1 MSGAVDLISK
11 ILGVLAAVL
20 GTAGYVLVLGGA
32 ILWLRLEDVH
42 LPPEMPVSLAS
53 REELIAMGAQAV
65 AVWVL
70 LVAALGGLAAWIVTG
85 DAGRRHFDYP
95 EAGLSIS
102 VTVAT
107 LLAIGHAPLWAL
119 VPTVLA
125 VLYVGIS
132 VVYYW
137 SSAERA
143 IALLL
148 PIAVGA
154 ALGTALALMDNRN
167 GFAAAAGAV
176 SIFAVLVLLTPR
188 LQRWRARL
196 DANRTALEQLGGDG
210 EQAEEEDGQEGA
222 EDEADRLVAA
232 LEKGPGPQRSPVVTW
247 IGWIAAGA
255 AALLALGVIAVGSQL
270 DHDENFHQAL
280 VGLTNG
286 DCIEGTY
293 IVRGSDQ
300 IVIGHPKLND
310 GDRELARIAEVPLA
324 QVLDVQVYGP
334 LGPGVDLAR
343 DGLCTDNH
351 TELLVRPTKPSKEE

>member
-1 MSGAVDLISK
+1 MSGAIDLITK
-11 ILGVLAAVL
+11 IVGVLAAVL

-95 EAGLSIS
+95 EAGLSIA

-107 LLAIGHAPLWAL
+107 LLAIGHAPLWVLA
-119 VPTVLA
+119 PTVLA
-125 VLYVGIS
+125 VLYVS
-132 VVYYW
+132 AAVVYYW

-143 IALLL
+143 AALLL
-148 PIAVGA
+148 PLAVGA

-176 SIFAVLVLLTPR
+176 GIFAALVLLTPR
-188 LQRWRARL
+188 LQRWRARM
-196 DANRTALEQLGGDG
+196 DANRAALEQLGIDG
-210 EQAEEEDGQEGA
+210 EQVEEDDEQQEA
-222 EDEADRLVAA
+222 EDEADRLVIA
-232 LEKGPGPQRSPVVTW
+232 LKKGPGPQRSPIVVW
-247 IGWIAAGA
+247 IGWIAVGA
-255 AALLALGVIAVGSQL
+255 AALLVLGVIAVGSQL

-293 IVRGSDQ
+293 IVRGADQ
-300 IVIGHPKLND
+300 IVIGHPRLND
-310 GDRELARIAEVPLA
+310 ADRELARIAEIPLA
-324 QVLDVQVYGP
+324 QVLDVQVYGT
-334 LGPGVDLAR
+334 LGQGVALAR
-343 DGLCTDNH
+343 DERCTHNH
-351 TELLVRPTKPSKEE
+351 TERLVRPAEPSKEE